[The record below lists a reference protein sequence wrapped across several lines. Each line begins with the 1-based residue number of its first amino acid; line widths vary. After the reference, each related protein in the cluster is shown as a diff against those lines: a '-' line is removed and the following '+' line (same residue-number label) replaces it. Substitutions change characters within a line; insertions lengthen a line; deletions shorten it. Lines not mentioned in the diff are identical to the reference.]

1 MCIVDSSQTQTVDR
15 CALGLARS
23 QLLQRLLPVGRCHDG
38 RCFVRVFRRCA
49 ETLCGVR
56 REKNLTKGGV
66 NKGNNLTNRIET
78 HLYGRRLR
86 RNEQRSDGVEQVA
99 RA

>member
-1 MCIVDSSQTQTVDR
+1 MS
-15 CALGLARS
+15 
-23 QLLQRLLPVGRCHDG
+23 
-38 RCFVRVFRRCA
+38 
-49 ETLCGVR
+49 VR
-56 REKNLTKGGV
+56 REKNLTNGGV